1 MDPPGGAGD
10 DRHEVQVTPMILIKL
25 PVLGNL
31 ACRLLIEV
39 LVRVAWVKEL
49 QV

>member
-1 MDPPGGAGD
+1 
-10 DRHEVQVTPMILIKL
+10 MIPIKL

-31 ACRLLIEV
+31 ASRLLIEV

-49 QV
+49 FMTFRCQFRGAAPPR